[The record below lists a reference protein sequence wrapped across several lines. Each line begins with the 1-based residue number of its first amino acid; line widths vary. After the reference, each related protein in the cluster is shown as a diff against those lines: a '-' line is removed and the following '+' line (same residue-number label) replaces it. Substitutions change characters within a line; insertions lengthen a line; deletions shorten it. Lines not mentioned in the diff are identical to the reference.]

1 MESNHNVCNAVSD
14 EDVHSGNVR
23 DDLRCRWASSLNG
36 ECGGVCQVF
45 PGATLSGVC

>member
-1 MESNHNVCNAVSD
+1 MESNHNNCNAVSD

-23 DDLRCRWASSLNG
+23 DDLRCRWALQSKG
-36 ECGGVCQVF
+36 ECEQVCQAF